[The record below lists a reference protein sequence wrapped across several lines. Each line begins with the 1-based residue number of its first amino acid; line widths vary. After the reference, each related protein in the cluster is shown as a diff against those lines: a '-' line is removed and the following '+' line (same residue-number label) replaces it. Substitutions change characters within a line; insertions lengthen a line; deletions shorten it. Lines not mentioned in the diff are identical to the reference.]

1 MGDGGYVVV
10 WGGAMSKRRMSQLDL
25 FAFEAPAPPS
35 APEPQ
40 GRPDPLIWVSELH
53 FLRDFDASETAL
65 LRKIRLRRGLN
76 VLWAPPAP
84 EGLENRLG
92 DGQITGHTAGKT
104 TFCRMIRYL
113 LGEQRFGTTRAQEKI
128 REAVPNGW
136 IVGEV
141 FVGDERWVVGRPFG
155 VGVHPFAVQ
164 RMTIAEALS
173 ERGRGGYQ
181 EFVAALGRVVIDP
194 VPVKEL
200 PHARSPMAW
209 EHVLAWMTRDQE
221 ARFAGLV
228 EWRDPS
234 SESESPRVVMDD
246 RHVVLRALCGLMSD
260 EEGEA
265 QRQFED
271 LTQEKQGLEEA
282 APRLFDRVAEDRRR
296 LAKLLGL
303 EDSAVDAGPLFT
315 ARFRERVTSR
325 RRGIEEIERGLVDA
339 GAAVEHAEEAARC
352 AAEASGACVERLR
365 ELEAPR
371 PEKTRGKTREPLLVT
386 VPRGA
391 RTNVC
396 GVSSDVA
403 RAKGCKLFTAHEKKA
418 NEKLEALAIEQASD
432 EVSAS
437 EDVAALEAA
446 IVEARSALEQARRE
460 QKEAEAAHV
469 LKRSE
474 LAGQR
479 EKIAAERA
487 AIEELE
493 RLYGYMANAEVEAQ
507 KNTDRL
513 AKVVELLK
521 ASIERQAMLQRQ
533 RQDAQGRISDRFQT
547 VVRALLGEHVDAK
560 TLLKNRR
567 IELYVEDRGERDGAA
582 METIKL
588 LAFDLAALELGMDGH
603 GGSPGMLVHDG
614 PREADMDGRIYERL
628 FLYAKHLED
637 MAAAG
642 NPASFQYIVTTTAPP
657 PKEMQKAPYLL
668 DPLLDASKPEG
679 RLLGMDL

>member
-1 MGDGGYVVV
+1 MT
-10 WGGAMSKRRMSQLDL
+10 QLDL
-25 FAFEAPAPPS
+25 FAFEAPAPTS
-35 APEPQ
+35 DPQ
-40 GRPDPLIWVSELH
+40 PTGRPDPLIWVSELQ
-53 FLRDFDASETAL
+53 FRRDFEASEASL
-65 LRKIRLRRGLN
+65 LRKIHLRRGLN

-128 REAVPNGW
+128 REALPNGW
-136 IVGEV
+136 VVGEV
-141 FVGDERWVVGRPFG
+141 FVGNERWIVGRPFG
-155 VGVHPFAVQ
+155 FGAHPFAVKG
-164 RMTIAEALS
+164 MTISEALS
-173 ERGRGGYQ
+173 DRGRGGYQ
-181 EFVAALGRVVIDP
+181 EFVAELGRVVIDP

-200 PHARSPMAW
+200 PHARSPMLW
-209 EHVLAWMTRDQE
+209 EHVLAWVTRDQE

-271 LTQEKQGLEEA
+271 LTQEKQTLDET

-303 EDSAVDAGPLFT
+303 EDSAVDAGPLFA

-325 RRGIEEIERGLVDA
+325 RRAIEDIERGLVEA
-339 GAAVEHAEEAARC
+339 GAAVERAEEDARA
-352 AAEASGACVERLR
+352 AAEASGAAVERLR

-371 PEKTRGKTREPLLVT
+371 TDKKRGKAREPRLVT
-386 VPRGA
+386 VPPDA

-396 GVSSDVA
+396 GVPIDVA
-403 RAKGCKLFTAHEKKA
+403 RAKGCKLFAAHEKKT
-418 NEKLEALAIEQASD
+418 NEKLEAAAPIEPP
-432 EVSAS
+432 S
-437 EDVAALEAA
+437 EDVATQEAA
-446 IVEARSALEQARRE
+446 IEEARSALEAARRE
-460 QKEAEAAHV
+460 QKAAEAAHTQ
-469 LKRSE
+469 KRAE
-474 LAGQR
+474 LAAQR

-493 RLYGYMANAEVEAQ
+493 RLYGYMANAEQEAQ
-507 KNTDRL
+507 QNADRL
-513 AKVVELLK
+513 AKVIDLLK
-521 ASIERQAMLQRQ
+521 ASTERQLQLQRQ
-533 RQDAQGRISDRFQT
+533 RQDAQGRISERFRT
-547 VVRALLGEHVDAK
+547 VVRALLGEHVEAK
-560 TLLKNRR
+560 TLVKNRR

-588 LAFDLAALELGMDGH
+588 LAFDLAALELGVDGH
-603 GGSPGMLVHDG
+603 GASPGMLVHDG

-637 MAAAG
+637 LSPG
-642 NPASFQYIVTTTAPP
+642 GKPASFQYIVTTTAPP

-668 DPLLDASKPEG
+668 EPLLDASKPEG

>member
-1 MGDGGYVVV
+1 MT
-10 WGGAMSKRRMSQLDL
+10 QLDL
-25 FAFEAPAPPS
+25 FALEVPAPPS
-35 APEPQ
+35 EPEPT
-40 GRPDPLIWVSELH
+40 GRPDPLVWVSELH
-53 FLRDFDASETAL
+53 FLRDFDASEASL

-128 REAVPNGW
+128 REALPNGW
-136 IVGEV
+136 VVGEV
-141 FVGDERWVVGRPFG
+141 FVGNERWVVGRPFG
-155 VGVHPFAVQ
+155 FGAHPFAVKGLSV
-164 RMTIAEALS
+164 AEALA

-181 EFVAALGRVVIDP
+181 EFVAALGQVVIDP

-209 EHVLAWMTRDQE
+209 EHVLAWVTRDQE

-271 LTQEKQGLEEA
+271 LTQEKQGLDEA

-303 EDSAVDAGPLFT
+303 EDSAVDAGPLFA
-315 ARFRERVTSR
+315 ARFRDRVTSR
-325 RRGIEEIERGLVDA
+325 RRAIEEIELGMA
-339 GAAVEHAEEAARC
+339 KATEAVEVAENEARS
-352 AAEASGACVERLR
+352 AAEASGAAVERLR
-365 ELEAPR
+365 ELETPR
-371 PEKTRGKTREPLLVT
+371 TDKRRGKTRELKLVT
-386 VPRGA
+386 VPKDA

-396 GVSSDVA
+396 GVSIDVA
-403 RAKGCKLFTAHEKKA
+403 RSKGCKLFAAHEKKT
-418 NEKLEALAIEQASD
+418 NDKLEAAAQAAANEEANDETAGLEGAIE
-432 EVSAS
+432 
-437 EDVAALEAA
+437 
-446 IVEARSALEQARRE
+446 EARSALEEARRS
-460 QKEAEAAHV
+460 QKDAEAAHAE
-469 LKRSE
+469 KRAE
-474 LAGQR
+474 LAAQR
-479 EKIAAERA
+479 EKVAAERA

-493 RLYGYMANAEVEAQ
+493 RLYGYMANAELEAQ
-507 KNTDRL
+507 QNSDRL
-513 AKVVELLK
+513 TKVIDLLK
-521 ASIERQAMLQRQ
+521 ASTERQAQLQRQ
-533 RQDAQGRISDRFQT
+533 RQDAQGRISDRFRS
-547 VVRALLGEHVDAK
+547 VVRALLGEHVEAK
-560 TLLKNRR
+560 TLVKNRR

-603 GGSPGMLVHDG
+603 GASPGMLVHDG

-637 MAAAG
+637 LSVAG
-642 NPASFQYIVTTTAPP
+642 KEASFQYIVTTTAPP

-668 DPLLDASKPEG
+668 EPLLDASKPEG

>member
-1 MGDGGYVVV
+1 MGR
-10 WGGAMSKRRMSQLDL
+10 AMSKRRMTQLDL
-25 FAFEAPAPPS
+25 FAIEAPAPPS
-35 APEPQ
+35 EPEPQ
-40 GRPDPLIWVSELH
+40 GRPDPLVWISELQ
-53 FLRDFDASETAL
+53 FLRDFDASDAYL
-65 LRKIRLRRGLN
+65 LRKIHLRRGLN

-128 REAVPNGW
+128 REALPNGW
-136 IVGEV
+136 VVGEV
-141 FVGDERWVVGRPFG
+141 FVGNERWIVGRPFG
-155 VGVHPFAVQ
+155 VGAHPFAVQ
-164 RMTIAEALS
+164 GISISTALA

-181 EFVAALGRVVIDP
+181 EFLAALGRVAMDP

-209 EHVLAWMTRDQE
+209 EHVLAWVTRDQE

-271 LTQEKQGLEEA
+271 LTQEKQGLDET
-282 APRLFDRVAEDRRR
+282 APRLADRVSEDRRR
-296 LAKLLGL
+296 LAKLLGF
-303 EDSAVDAGPLFT
+303 EDSAVDAGPLFA

-325 RRGIEEIERGLVDA
+325 RRAVDDIERGLA
-339 GAAVEHAEEAARC
+339 EATGAVEEAEQRARD
-352 AAEASGACVERLR
+352 AAEASGAFVERLR
-365 ELEAPR
+365 ELETPR
-371 PEKTRGKTREPLLVT
+371 ADKKRGKTREPRLVT
-386 VPRGA
+386 VPPDA

-396 GVSSDVA
+396 GVPIDVA
-403 RAKGCKLFTAHEKKA
+403 RGKGCKLFLAHEKKA
-418 NEKLEALAIEQASD
+418 LDKLDAAPTEAPTNEDS
-432 EVSAS
+432 
-437 EDVAALEAA
+437 AALEAIIA
-446 IVEARSALEQARRE
+446 EAREALEEARRE
-460 QKEAEAAHV
+460 QKEAEIVHAQ
-469 LKRSE
+469 KRAE
-474 LAGQR
+474 LAAQR

-493 RLYGYMANAEVEAQ
+493 RLYGYMANADVEAQ
-507 KNTDRL
+507 QNAERL
-513 AKVVELLK
+513 ARVIDLLK
-521 ASIERQAMLQRQ
+521 ASTDRQAMLQRQ
-533 RQDAQGRISDRFQT
+533 RQDAQGRISDRFRA

-560 TLLKNRR
+560 ALVKNRR

-603 GGSPGMLVHDG
+603 GAAPGMLVHDG

-637 MAAAG
+637 QSGAG
-642 NPASFQYIVTTTAPP
+642 KLASFQYIVTTTAPP

>member
-1 MGDGGYVVV
+1 MT
-10 WGGAMSKRRMSQLDL
+10 QLDL
-25 FAFEAPAPPS
+25 FGFEAPAPVS
-35 APEPQ
+35 VPEPM
-40 GRPDPLIWVSELH
+40 GRPDPLVWVSELH
-53 FLRDFDASETAL
+53 FLRDYEASEASL

-113 LGEQRFGTTRAQEKI
+113 LGEQRFGTSRNQEKI
-128 REAVPNGW
+128 REALPNGW
-136 IVGEV
+136 VIGEV
-141 FVGDERWVVGRPFG
+141 FVGNERWVVGRPFG
-155 VGVHPFAVQ
+155 FGSHSFAVQ
-164 RMTIAEALS
+164 GISVAEALA

-181 EFVAALGRVVIDP
+181 EFVAALSRTVIDP

-209 EHVLAWMTRDQE
+209 EHVLAWVTRDQE

-234 SESESPRVVMDD
+234 SESETPRIVMDD
-246 RHVVLRALCGLMSD
+246 RHVVLRAMCGLMSD

-265 QRQFED
+265 QREFED
-271 LTQEKQGLEEA
+271 LTQEKQTLDEA
-282 APRLFDRVAEDRRR
+282 SPRLVDRVAEDRRR
-296 LAKLLGL
+296 LAKLLGI
-303 EDSAVDAGPLFT
+303 EDSAVDAGPLF
-315 ARFRERVTSR
+315 AMRFRERVTSR
-325 RRGIEEIERGLVDA
+325 RRAIEEIESGLVDA
-339 GAAVEHAEEAARC
+339 GAAVKHAEEEARS
-352 AAEASGACVERLR
+352 AAETSGARAERLR
-365 ELEAPR
+365 EIETPR
-371 PEKTRGKTREPLLVT
+371 ADKKRGKNKELKVVT
-386 VPRGA
+386 VPKDA

-396 GVSSDVA
+396 GVPIEVA
-403 RAKGCKLFTAHEKKA
+403 RNKGCKLFAAHEKKMA
-418 NEKLEALAIEQASD
+418 DKAEKLEASN
-432 EVSAS
+432 V
-437 EDVAALEAA
+437 EDATEDAANLEAA
-446 IVEARSALEQARRE
+446 IAEARNALEEARQAQRA
-460 QKEAEAAHV
+460 AEALHGD
-469 LKRSE
+469 KRAD
-474 LAGQR
+474 LATKR

-507 KNTDRL
+507 TNADRL
-513 AKVVELLK
+513 GRVTDMLK

-533 RQDAQGRISDRFQT
+533 RQDAQGRISDRFRS
-547 VVRALLGEHVDAK
+547 VVRALLGEHVEAK
-560 TLLKNRR
+560 TIVKNRR

-588 LAFDLAALELGMDGH
+588 LAFDLAALELGTDGH
-603 GGSPGMLVHDG
+603 GASPGMLVHDG

-628 FLYAKHLED
+628 FLYAKHLEEL
-637 MAAAG
+637 APTG
-642 NPASFQYIVTTTAPP
+642 KFASFQYIVTTTAPP

-668 DPLLDASKPEG
+668 EPLLDASKPEG

>member
-1 MGDGGYVVV
+1 MT
-10 WGGAMSKRRMSQLDL
+10 QLDL
-25 FAFEAPAPPS
+25 FAIETPTPPS
-35 APEPQ
+35 EPEVR
-40 GRPDPLIWVSELH
+40 GRPDPLVWVSELH
-53 FLRDFDASETAL
+53 FLRDFDASDAFV
-65 LRKIRLRRGLN
+65 LRKLRLRRGLN

-128 REAVPNGW
+128 REALPNGW
-136 IVGEV
+136 VVGEV
-141 FVGDERWVVGRPFG
+141 FVGNERWVVGRPFG
-155 VGVHPFAVQ
+155 VGAHPFAVQ
-164 RMTIAEALS
+164 GISIAEALT

-181 EFVAALGRVVIDP
+181 EFLAELSRVVIDP

-209 EHVLAWMTRDQE
+209 EHVLAWVTRDQE

-271 LTQEKQGLEEA
+271 LTQEKQGLDETT
-282 APRLFDRVAEDRRR
+282 PRLEDRVAEDRRR
-296 LAKLLGL
+296 LAKLLGFD
-303 EDSAVDAGPLFT
+303 DSAVDAGPLFA
-315 ARFRERVTSR
+315 ARFRERVSSR
-325 RRGIEEIERGLVDA
+325 RRAVEEIERGLSEA
-339 GAAVEHAEEAARC
+339 TAAVEEAERLARD
-352 AAEASGACVERLR
+352 AAEASGACAERLR

-371 PEKTRGKTREPLLVT
+371 PEKKRGKAREPRLVT
-386 VPRGA
+386 VPPDA

-396 GVSSDVA
+396 GVPIDVA
-403 RAKGCKLFTAHEKKA
+403 RGKGCKLFLAHEKKA
-418 NEKLEALAIEQASD
+418 QDKLDAAPAD
-432 EVSAS
+432 EPPS
-437 EDVAALEAA
+437 EDTASLEAA
-446 IVEARSALEQARRE
+446 ITEARTALDEARRQ
-460 QKEAEAAHV
+460 QKEAETVHSQ
-469 LKRSE
+469 KRAE
-474 LAGQR
+474 LTAQR
-479 EKIAAERA
+479 EKIASERA

-493 RLYGYMANAEVEAQ
+493 RLYGYMANAEIEAQ
-507 KNTDRL
+507 QNAERL
-513 AKVVELLK
+513 ARVVDLLK
-521 ASIERQAMLQRQ
+521 ASIERQALLQRQ
-533 RQDAQGRISDRFQT
+533 RQDAQGRISDRFRA

-560 TLLKNRR
+560 ALVKNRR

-588 LAFDLAALELGMDGH
+588 LAFDLAALELGIDGH
-603 GGSPGMLVHDG
+603 GAAPGMLVHDG

-637 MAAAG
+637 QSAVGKAAA
-642 NPASFQYIVTTTAPP
+642 FQYIVTTTAPP
-657 PKEMQKAPYLL
+657 PKEMQKDPYLL
-668 DPLLDASKPEG
+668 APLLDASKPEG

>member
-1 MGDGGYVVV
+1 
-10 WGGAMSKRRMSQLDL
+10 MSKRRMTQLDL

-35 APEPQ
+35 EPEPQ
-40 GRPDPLIWVSELH
+40 GRPDPLVWVSELH
-53 FLRDFDASETAL
+53 FLRDFDASEGSL
-65 LRKIRLRRGLN
+65 LRKIQLRRGLN

-113 LGEQRFGTTRAQEKI
+113 LGEQRFGTARAQEKI
-128 REAVPNGW
+128 REALPNGW
-136 IVGEV
+136 VIGEV
-141 FVGDERWVVGRPFG
+141 FVGNERWVVGRPFG
-155 VGVHPFAVQ
+155 IGVHPFAVQ
-164 RMTIAEALS
+164 GLSIAEALS

-181 EFVAALGRVVIDP
+181 EFVAALGRIVIDP

-209 EHVLAWMTRDQE
+209 EHVLAWVTRDQE

-234 SESESPRVVMDD
+234 SESESPRIVMDD

-271 LTQEKQGLEEA
+271 LTQEKQALDEV
-282 APRLFDRVAEDRRR
+282 APRLLDRVSEDRRR

-303 EDSAVDAGPLFT
+303 EDSVVDAGPLFT
-315 ARFRERVTSR
+315 ARFREGVASR
-325 RRGIEEIERGLVDA
+325 RRAIEEIERGLSEAND
-339 GAAVEHAEEAARC
+339 AVEQAEEKARS

-365 ELEAPR
+365 ELETPR
-371 PEKTRGKTREPLLVT
+371 VDKKRDKVRELKLVT
-386 VPRGA
+386 VPRDA

-396 GVSSDVA
+396 GVSIDVA
-403 RAKGCKLFTAHEKKA
+403 RSKGCKLFAAHEKKM
-418 NEKLEALAIEQASD
+418 NEKLEAAAAAIDASN
-432 EVSAS
+432 EETAT
-437 EDVAALEAA
+437 LEAA
-446 IVEARSALEQARRE
+446 IEEARAALDEARRE
-460 QKEAEAAHV
+460 QKAAEAEHGQ
-469 LKRSE
+469 KRAE
-474 LAGQR
+474 LGAQR

-507 KNTDRL
+507 RNADRL
-513 AKVVELLK
+513 SRVIDLLK
-521 ASIERQAMLQRQ
+521 ASTERQAQLQRE
-533 RQDAQGRISDRFQT
+533 RQDAQGRISDRFRS

-560 TLLKNRR
+560 TLVKNRR
-567 IELYVEDRGERDGAA
+567 IELFVEDRGERDGAA

-603 GGSPGMLVHDG
+603 GAAPGMLVHDG

-637 MAAAG
+637 VSPAG
-642 NPASFQYIVTTTAPP
+642 KGASFQYIVTTTAPP

-668 DPLLDASKPEG
+668 EPLLDASKPEG

>member
-1 MGDGGYVVV
+1 MT
-10 WGGAMSKRRMSQLDL
+10 QLDL

-35 APEPQ
+35 VPQ
-40 GRPDPLIWVSELH
+40 PTGRPDPLVWVSELH
-53 FLRDFDASETAL
+53 FLRDFEASETSL

-128 REAVPNGW
+128 REALPNGW
-136 IVGEV
+136 VVGEV
-141 FVGDERWVVGRPFG
+141 FVGNERWIVGRPFG
-155 VGVHPFAVQ
+155 LGAHPFAVKG
-164 RMTIAEALS
+164 MTIAEALS

-181 EFVAALGRVVIDP
+181 EFVAELGRVVIDP

-200 PHARSPMAW
+200 PHARSPVAW
-209 EHVLAWMTRDQE
+209 EHVLAWLTRDQE

-246 RHVVLRALCGLMSD
+246 RHVVLRAFCGLMSD

-271 LTQEKQGLEEA
+271 LTQEKQALDET
-282 APRLFDRVAEDRRR
+282 APRLLDRVAEDRRR

-303 EDSAVDAGPLFT
+303 EDSAVDAGPLFA

-325 RRGIEEIERGLVDA
+325 KRAIEDIERGLTDA
-339 GAAVEHAEEAARC
+339 ATAVERAEEEARA
-352 AAEASGACVERLR
+352 AAEASGAAVERLR
-365 ELEAPR
+365 ELETPR
-371 PEKTRGKTREPLLVT
+371 TDKKRGKAREPRLVT
-386 VPRGA
+386 VPPDA

-396 GVSSDVA
+396 GVPIDVA
-403 RAKGCKLFTAHEKKA
+403 RAKGCKLYAAHEKKA
-418 NEKLEALAIEQASD
+418 NEKFEAAAPIEPAN
-432 EVSAS
+432 
-437 EDVAALEAA
+437 EDTATLEAA
-446 IVEARSALEQARRE
+446 IEEARSALEEARRD
-460 QKEAEAAHV
+460 QKAAEAAHAQ
-469 LKRSE
+469 KRAE
-474 LAGQR
+474 LAAQR

-493 RLYGYMANAEVEAQ
+493 RLYGYMANAEHEAQ
-507 KNTDRL
+507 QNADRL
-513 AKVVELLK
+513 ARVVDLLK
-521 ASIERQAMLQRQ
+521 ASTERQAQLQRQ
-533 RQDAQGRISDRFQT
+533 RQDAQGRISERFRT
-547 VVRALLGEHVDAK
+547 VVRGLLGEHVEAK
-560 TLLKNRR
+560 TLVKNRR

-603 GGSPGMLVHDG
+603 GASPGMLVHDG

-637 MAAAG
+637 LSVVGQSAA
-642 NPASFQYIVTTTAPP
+642 FQYIVTTTAPP

-668 DPLLDASKPEG
+668 EPLLDASKPEG